1 MGERVELGWESR
13 VAAWEM
19 TGAGQVGIG
28 SPHTPFCPQPVIVIP
43 WVPKMVVAVIPMMIL
58 PWGWSRA
65 SVAAKNT
72 WWALAASNAVMA
84 SLGSVPVTL

>member
-1 MGERVELGWESR
+1 MDVSTTQLDATVSSADPSSTVTQPKTCETQAC
-13 VAAWEM
+13 AA
-19 TGAGQVGIG
+19 
-28 SPHTPFCPQPVIVIP
+28 PVIVIP

>member
-1 MGERVELGWESR
+1 M
-13 VAAWEM
+13 
-19 TGAGQVGIG
+19 
-28 SPHTPFCPQPVIVIP
+28 IVIP